1 VGALCQQQ
9 LSGSSKLLQ
18 PGALEALLLPC

>member
-1 VGALCQQQ
+1 VGVLCQQQ
-9 LSGSSKLLQ
+9 LSGSKLLQ